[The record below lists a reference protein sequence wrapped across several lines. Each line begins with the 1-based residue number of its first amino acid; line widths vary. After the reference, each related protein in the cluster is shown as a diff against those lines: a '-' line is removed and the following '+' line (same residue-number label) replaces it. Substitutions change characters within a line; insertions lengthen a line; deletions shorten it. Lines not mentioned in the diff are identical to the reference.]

1 MTTPQTSG
9 GTLTHDDPAFDVL
22 IVQDEGFPGR
32 HNARFADSMLEV
44 RLVVE
49 ALRLNGGDV
58 ARAAAT
64 WGVTEDEV
72 RAAARYDERHREV
85 FDAYFLLRR
94 EEEDGWN
101 GR

>member
-1 MTTPQTSG
+1 MVTR
-9 GTLTHDDPAFDVL
+9 DDAALDAL

-32 HNARFADSMLEV
+32 HNARFAESKLEV

-58 ARAAAT
+58 ARAAST
-64 WGVTEDEV
+64 WSVTEDEV

-85 FDAYFLLRR
+85 FDAYFLLRK